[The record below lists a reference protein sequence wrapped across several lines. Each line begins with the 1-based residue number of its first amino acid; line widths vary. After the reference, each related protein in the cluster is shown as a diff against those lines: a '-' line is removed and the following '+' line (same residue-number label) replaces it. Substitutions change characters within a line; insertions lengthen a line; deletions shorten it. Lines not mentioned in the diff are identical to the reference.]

1 MLLGGE
7 GVCGGVGLGAG
18 LGAAGGGGGNPLL
31 GAWQES
37 RTQACRGN
45 AGGWVEKANRL
56 LFPPMELLSI
66 ASLGCHLERDITLRA
81 P

>member
-1 MLLGGE
+1 MRVGE
-7 GVCGGVGLGAG
+7 GRVGLGVGLWI
-18 LGAAGGGGGNPLL
+18 AGGGGGDRLA

-37 RTQACRGN
+37 GTQACWGN

-56 LFPPMELLSI
+56 LFSPVELFSTE
-66 ASLGCHLERDITLRA
+66 SLGCHLERDVTLRA